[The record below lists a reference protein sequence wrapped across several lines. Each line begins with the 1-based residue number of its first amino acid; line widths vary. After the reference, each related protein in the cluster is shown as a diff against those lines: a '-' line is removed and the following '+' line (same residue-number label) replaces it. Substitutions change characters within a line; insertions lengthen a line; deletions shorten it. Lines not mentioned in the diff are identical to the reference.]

1 MHIHIHFY
9 AAVAWHPVHPLL
21 VSGGSEGSILHWD
34 LSTPDE
40 NSTFNQSVSPPRATL
55 SQAHDSNVWS
65 LAYHPFGHILA
76 SASNDHTTRFWSRER
91 PGDVSSVFS
100 GGGEKPPE
108 IIDTAGQDEED
119 DAMVPGFGFGF
130 GGGGGAGAGN
140 GAGGGGGGGGGA
152 WWGKDEDVGASAND
166 ALRRGAGDHQSADD
180 FIPGF
185 SAGAGDGPSRQ
196 NAFSSMH
203 QQSQDTYGGPPEKD
217 EFGRDRDYGGRSGGG
232 GGGDHEGWGPRGGGG
247 GGSGSYNRGGR
258 YGPRR
263 GGRY

>member
-130 GGGGGAGAGN
+130 GGGSGAGAGN
-140 GAGGGGGGGGGA
+140 GAGGAGGGGGGGA
-152 WWGKDEDVGASAND
+152 WWGKDEDVGASASD
-166 ALRRGAGDHQSADD
+166 ALRRGASDHQSADD

-185 SAGAGDGPSRQ
+185 GTGAGDGPSRQ

-203 QQSQDTYGGPPEKD
+203 QQSQDTYGGPTEKD
-217 EFGRDRDYGGRSGGG
+217 EFGRDRDYGGRSS
-232 GGGDHEGWGPRGGGG
+232 GGGDHEGWGSRGGGG
-247 GGSGSYNRGGR
+247 GGGGSYNRGSR